1 MLRVQHRLLQLQF
14 KRNHKGGEIKSS
26 YDEEWSY
33 TAAGLLK
40 STQGVQPSVSYRWD
54 GEMLIGVDDVST
66 SFGSGKWNGVSIVW
80 FDEAANGIIGNPSMR
95 YHWNEHDRE
104 YTSEQ
109 ESTQVWKWTRH
120 FLASKF
126 GAGEWIV
133 EGSVPG
139 RCNQPTLSLD
149 KPTLLDDLHQ
159 SALSLLLF
167 CDSLCVLREI
177 SRACRDVLATDAHLS
192 IGKITHTWTGIARV
206 QLL

>member
-139 RCNQPTLSLD
+139 RCNQPTLSLG
-149 KPTLLDDLHQ
+149 KPTLLDNRHCRRCCFATHCVCVCVTRNFQ
-159 SALSLLLF
+159 SLS
-167 CDSLCVLREI
+167 
-177 SRACRDVLATDAHLS
+177 
-192 IGKITHTWTGIARV
+192 
-206 QLL
+206 